1 VDTKTLCLAVLK
13 AGPASG
19 YEIKKTLETA
29 PYSHFQDT
37 SFGALYPALAKLS
50 EEGLVAGSE
59 QAQDKRPDK
68 KVYSLTEA
76 GRRRL
81 SAALTEAPAPDKYR
95 SDFLLV
101 LFLADLLPQEHVI
114 EVMDVRIADLEKEA
128 QRMRE
133 CALDGAT
140 AGQRFVHGYGLAYY
154 EFAAGWLRENRA
166 RLAANLAAEAAGK
179 EGAASPGAGRDRE
192 TQAAMGMNARR

>member
-1 VDTKTLCLAVLK
+1 MDTKTLCLAVLK

-19 YEIKKTLETA
+19 YEIKKTLEAA
-29 PYSHFQDT
+29 PYSHFQET

-50 EEGLVAGSE
+50 EEGLIAGSE

-68 KVYSLTEA
+68 KVYRLTDA
-76 GRRRL
+76 GRARL
-81 SAALTEAPAPDKYR
+81 RDALMRPPAPDKYR

-114 EVMDVRIADLEKEA
+114 EVMDARIADLEKEA

-140 AGQRFVHGYGLAYY
+140 AAQRFVHGYGLAYY
-154 EFAAGWLRENRA
+154 EFASAWLRENRG
-166 RLAANLAAEAAGK
+166 RLARQLAAERSGEEPAA
-179 EGAASPGAGRDRE
+179 ARDLA
-192 TQAAMGMNARR
+192 TQPALGMNADD